1 MYIKLILY
9 SFGPGVQLFND
20 SYARVFTQ
28 PTGDHR
34 DTKAYLYHT
43 LQSICTYIFK
53 AKKRSTVQ
61 GHATLLQQ
69 LSLNLFIVKVYSA
82 LFSFS
87 LVSIVKVTNSTV
99 LQILLAQMDIAVLY
113 KFSLKRC
120 T

>member
-1 MYIKLILY
+1 MNIKLILY

-34 DTKAYLYHT
+34 DTKAYLYRT

-69 LSLNLFIVKVYSA
+69 LSLNLFIVKVLSA

-87 LVSIVKVTNSTV
+87 LVSIVKVTGSTV
-99 LQILLAQMDIAVLY
+99 LQILLAQMDKAVLY